1 MAMVLELTAITGVQ
15 LDRKLTASG
24 RLAKIG
30 SAQSNDLVL
39 QERQIEPRHA
49 EIHQM
54 LDRYFVVPLT
64 PRGQGISLNG
74 MPVDGRSRLKPGDIL
89 TLGSVSYRVAIIDQ
103 IEQEVGAPR
112 TSQNVPRIGEYFV
125 RRGVMKPDQISR
137 TAQRQGELTREGRQ
151 IAFGQLA
158 YELGYVNR
166 NQLETALNEQR
177 TDFNER
183 FHD

>member
-15 LDRKLTASG
+15 LNQKLTVSG
-24 RLAKIG
+24 RLTKIG
-30 SAQSNDLVL
+30 SASNNDLIL
-39 QERQIEPRHA
+39 QERQIESRHA

-89 TLGSVSYRVAIIDQ
+89 TLGATSYRVAIAEQ
-103 IEQEVGAPR
+103 VEQEFGAPR
-112 TSQNVPRIGEYFV
+112 SSQNVPRIGEYFV
-125 RRGVMKPDQISR
+125 RRGVMNSDQVSR
-137 TAQRQGELTREGRQ
+137 TANRQGELTREGRH